1 MAFFCSNRSSTQILS
16 LSSLRNRDSVFV
28 FIIIL
33 QGGGGVG
40 GSMRVPN
47 TDSCVE
53 VGAADL
59 EDGVNGLQVR
69 RGSEPTLH
77 QDTLPPQR
85 QVRLNEY
92 VNLCVLKK
100 DTRNK
105 VLAKNNTQFT
115 ESFYSVL

>member
-1 MAFFCSNRSSTQILS
+1 MRALR
-16 LSSLRNRDSVFV
+16 RNRFLI
-28 FIIIL
+28 FTF

-40 GSMRVPN
+40 GSMRVPD

-59 EDGVNGLQVR
+59 EDGANGLQVR

-85 QVRLNEY
+85 QV
-92 VNLCVLKK
+92 
-100 DTRNK
+100 
-105 VLAKNNTQFT
+105 
-115 ESFYSVL
+115 

>member
-1 MAFFCSNRSSTQILS
+1 MLF
-16 LSSLRNRDSVFV
+16 
-28 FIIIL
+28 

-40 GSMRVPN
+40 GSMRVPD

-59 EDGVNGLQVR
+59 EDGANGLQVR

-85 QVRLNEY
+85 QV
-92 VNLCVLKK
+92 
-100 DTRNK
+100 
-105 VLAKNNTQFT
+105 
-115 ESFYSVL
+115 

>member
-1 MAFFCSNRSSTQILS
+1 MNI
-16 LSSLRNRDSVFV
+16 NV
-28 FIIIL
+28 

-59 EDGVNGLQVR
+59 DSANGLQVR

-77 QDTLPPQR
+77 QDTLPPQT
-85 QVRLNEY
+85 Q
-92 VNLCVLKK
+92 VLK
-100 DTRNK
+100 
-105 VLAKNNTQFT
+105 L
-115 ESFYSVL
+115 